1 MILFCRWCDKDFT
14 PTSKNQIYCSIPCR
28 EEAAREKMII
38 RIKQERIKKRVG
50 KERRCAGNCGALLS
64 IYNDSIY
71 CDPCSQ
77 NNKKIDKFLK
87 EMKYLFTYEKE

>member
-1 MILFCRWCDKDFT
+1 
-14 PTSKNQIYCSIPCR
+14 
-28 EEAAREKMII
+28 
-38 RIKQERIKKRVG
+38 
-50 KERRCAGNCGALLS
+50 LLS